1 MKIDIIN
8 FPFVASCGYFERKS
22 RLWVCNIALF
32 DEMEIQI
39 LNMIWNYYSRDK
51 GSQGHVLFKF
61 NTVQ

>member
-39 LNMIWNYYSRDK
+39 LNMI
-51 GSQGHVLFKF
+51 
-61 NTVQ
+61 